1 MLVNN
6 TPWTQIEWKQA
17 LLWFYSS
24 YLLKLIL
31 AKCMKICLKT
41 WYWKTMHV
49 DHWLSPNN
57 GRLKTLN
64 QNWELWIPSNIILMT
79 ANNFFFLSL
88 DYIINHI
95 NLSVIIFQY
104 STKLFKLLQ
113 HFLQIIDHI
122 YFFLNWTIQVYSG
135 SNQWNTFMI
144 ILVRRCNLKFLTF
157 KKMSKLKIN

>member
-41 WYWKTMHV
+41 WYWD

-64 QNWELWIPSNIILMT
+64 QNYEFPLIKFNDSKQCLLLDLILLISQQSRKKNPKIVTILLFCLRLWTTFIHFNWAKLVWIFWVKSM
-79 ANNFFFLSL
+79 
-88 DYIINHI
+88 NHSI
-95 NLSVIIFQY
+95 M
-104 STKLFKLLQ
+104 
-113 HFLQIIDHI
+113 
-122 YFFLNWTIQVYSG
+122 
-135 SNQWNTFMI
+135 NT
-144 ILVRRCNLKFLTF
+144 
-157 KKMSKLKIN
+157 